1 MEIYLLVLCLAVCMR
16 VVSMQSLYEDIC
28 LQSVVYVSDD
38 DDDGRV
44 GNAYALRVTLHHKT
58 LTLSLKIT
66 ISLTITLAITITIY
80 VQRCR

>member
-1 MEIYLLVLCLAVCMR
+1 
-16 VVSMQSLYEDIC
+16 MQSLYEDIC
-28 LQSVVYVSDD
+28 LQSVVSVSGD

-44 GNAYALRVTLHHKT
+44 GNAYPLRVTLHHKT
-58 LTLSLKIT
+58 LTLSLKITISRTILVTIT